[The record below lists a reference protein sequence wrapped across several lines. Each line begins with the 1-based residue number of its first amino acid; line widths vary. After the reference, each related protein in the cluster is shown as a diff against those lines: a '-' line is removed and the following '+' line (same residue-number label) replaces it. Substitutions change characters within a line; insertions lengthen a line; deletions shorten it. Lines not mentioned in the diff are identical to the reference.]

1 MIQAIAASII
11 VAILIVGYLIRR
23 DDAAHR
29 DARKRNPR
37 PMYPFGDDPW
47 GSL

>member
-1 MIQAIAASII
+1 MNA
-11 VAILIVGYLIRR
+11 VAIVVIAVILLVAYLIRR

-29 DARKRNPR
+29 DARKRNPK